1 MSGAS
6 VITVCLLF
14 QQLVKPIDEVYRF
27 MDETASSVIKAKAL
41 LEVTSNPSDE
51 VFNIDSSG
59 EKSIGNKIVLNDVI
73 VTNPAKTEQIAW
85 YEDIVIPTNSV
96 IALQGPNGCGKSS
109 LVKCLNRYY
118 PHIQGTIRL
127 FGRDQSSFDQKELTS
142 MIYYTPQSS
151 FFIDGTVRENLMYG
165 IEREVSDA

>member
-1 MSGAS
+1 
-6 VITVCLLF
+6 
-14 QQLVKPIDEVYRF
+14 

-51 VFNIDSSG
+51 VFNINSSG

-96 IALQGPNGCGKSS
+96 IALQVQMVVVS
-109 LVKCLNRYY
+109 LPL
-118 PHIQGTIRL
+118 
-127 FGRDQSSFDQKELTS
+127 
-142 MIYYTPQSS
+142 
-151 FFIDGTVRENLMYG
+151 
-165 IEREVSDA
+165 

>member
-1 MSGAS
+1 
-6 VITVCLLF
+6 
-14 QQLVKPIDEVYRF
+14 
-27 MDETASSVIKAKAL
+27 
-41 LEVTSNPSDE
+41 

-142 MIYYTPQSS
+142 
-151 FFIDGTVRENLMYG
+151 
-165 IEREVSDA
+165 